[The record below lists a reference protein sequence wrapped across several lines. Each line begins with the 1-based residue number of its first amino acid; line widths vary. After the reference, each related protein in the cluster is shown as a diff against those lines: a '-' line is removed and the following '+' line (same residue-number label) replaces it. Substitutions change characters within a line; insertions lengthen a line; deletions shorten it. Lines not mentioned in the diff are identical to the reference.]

1 MKKIFSAFL
10 LMTMM
15 VASVG
20 SFVSCSD
27 IEDAIAKVENTAN
40 DNAAQIKD
48 LEGKIAALQTAL
60 ATAQADAAAAKA
72 EANAAKQAAATARA
86 EAIEAALAEI
96 AKVQDDVDAANAEIK
111 KINDALAGYATKE
124 AVELLENTV
133 KEYKALTDK
142 NAEAIEAIE
151 AELAALK
158 EAGVTAENFAKVV
171 ADMKKINEDLV
182 NFVKAIANI
191 ANRIQSITFVPE
203 YSAVGRG
210 GDFIFPFGYS
220 VPQKGKTERNYTPV
234 MFNSCY

>member
-48 LEGKIAALQTAL
+48 LEGKVAALQTAL

-72 EANAAKQAAATARA
+72 AADKAAQAAATAKA

-96 AKVQDDVDAANAEIK
+96 AKVQGDVDGIICK
-111 KINDALAGYATKE
+111 LPKTVTLPYSDAQ
-124 AVELLENTV
+124 AVPICLYYNLFG
-133 KEYKALTDK
+133 L
-142 NAEAIEAIE
+142 
-151 AELAALK
+151 
-158 EAGVTAENFAKVV
+158 
-171 ADMKKINEDLV
+171 
-182 NFVKAIANI
+182 
-191 ANRIQSITFVPE
+191 
-203 YSAVGRG
+203 
-210 GDFIFPFGYS
+210 PFGNPNGS
-220 VPQKGKTERNYTPV
+220 
-234 MFNSCY
+234 FF